1 MGSWPNLPLQIT
13 ADHCQEKNKFIFHI
27 GNVKVN
33 HCTNS
38 MLTEKR
44 ENGSLQLY
52 RHNHEIVGSVIAQLE
67 KDVLLCGGAISI
79 SSNSFNDIEVL
90 KSELQNYISTISITN
105 PGLFFNL
112 LYRVDISSKLIETE
126 DISTLILKR
135 ELAKVLIR
143 RSYKV

>member
-1 MGSWPNLPLQIT
+1 
-13 ADHCQEKNKFIFHI
+13 
-27 GNVKVN
+27 
-33 HCTNS
+33 

-112 LYRVDISSKLIETE
+112 LYRVDISSRLIETE